1 MRRCGYAACC
11 FTDASG
17 IRVTDSR
24 YNGPANTGRT
34 RSAARTVPKGRE
46 GRRDK
51 RKESSYASRDADT
64 ATVRET
70 RTVRRT
76 RRERRPPRASQDR
89 FLAVACT
96 IRAESRCG
104 TRRRKRKHGLSVRRN
119 DDGRVGGKTMASSFD
134 DARMSAER
142 IGNVKMKEGARSGK
156 QACAYVFAD
165 IYVREGKRIKDR

>member
-1 MRRCGYAACC
+1 MFRSFGKTFEKESIFFPRYYRCVDVATRHAALLMRR
-11 FTDASG
+11 G

-76 RRERRPPRASQDR
+76 RRERRPRVQVKTGFSPWHAPFARSAG
-89 FLAVACT
+89 
-96 IRAESRCG
+96 AERE
-104 TRRRKRKHGLSVRRN
+104 
-119 DDGRVGGKTMASSFD
+119 GGKGSTGFPYVGMTMTES
-134 DARMSAER
+134 
-142 IGNVKMKEGARSGK
+142 EGRRWRLSTM
-156 QACAYVFAD
+156 
-165 IYVREGKRIKDR
+165 RE

>member
-1 MRRCGYAACC
+1 MRRRGYAACC

-76 RRERRPPRASQDR
+76 RRERRPRVQVKTGFSPWHAPFARSAG
-89 FLAVACT
+89 
-96 IRAESRCG
+96 AERE
-104 TRRRKRKHGLSVRRN
+104 
-119 DDGRVGGKTMASSFD
+119 GGKGSTGFTYVGTTMTES
-134 DARMSAER
+134 
-142 IGNVKMKEGARSGK
+142 EGRRWRRLSTM
-156 QACAYVFAD
+156 
-165 IYVREGKRIKDR
+165 RE

>member
-1 MRRCGYAACC
+1 MRR
-11 FTDASG
+11 G

-76 RRERRPPRASQDR
+76 RRERRPRVQVKTGFSPWHAPFARSAGAEREGGKGSTG
-89 FLAVACT
+89 FPYVGMT
-96 IRAESRCG
+96 MAESEG
-104 TRRRKRKHGLSVRRN
+104 RRW
-119 DDGRVGGKTMASSFD
+119 ASSFD

-142 IGNVKMKEGARSGK
+142 IGNVKMKEGAIRETS
-156 QACAYVFAD
+156 
-165 IYVREGKRIKDR
+165 VRVCICGYIRERRKENKR

>member
-1 MRRCGYAACC
+1 MRHAA

-51 RKESSYASRDADT
+51 KKESSYAEPGCGHDGARDSNRKANKKRKKVPHASR
-64 ATVRET
+64 
-70 RTVRRT
+70 
-76 RRERRPPRASQDR
+76 DR

-96 IRAESRCG
+96 IRGVPVRNEEEKEARAFRASG
-104 TRRRKRKHGLSVRRN
+104 QRRRVVRPSQRE
-119 DDGRVGGKTMASSFD
+119 DGPSFGN
-134 DARMSAER
+134 ARMNAEK
-142 IGNVKMKEGARSGK
+142 IGNTKWIS
-156 QACAYVFAD
+156 
-165 IYVREGKRIKDR
+165 

>member
-1 MRRCGYAACC
+1 MYAMPACC

-34 RSAARTVPKGRE
+34 RSAARTVPKGCE

-64 ATVRET
+64 TMRET

-76 RRERRPPRASQDR
+76 RRERRSPRASRDR

-96 IRAESRCG
+96 IRGVPACG
-104 TRRRKRKHGLSVRRN
+104 
-119 DDGRVGGKTMASSFD
+119 GGKGNTSFPYVGTTTAGRPTESLRED
-134 DARMSAER
+134 DLRGMEK
-142 IGNVKMKEGARSGK
+142 IGNAK
-156 QACAYVFAD
+156 
-165 IYVREGKRIKDR
+165 